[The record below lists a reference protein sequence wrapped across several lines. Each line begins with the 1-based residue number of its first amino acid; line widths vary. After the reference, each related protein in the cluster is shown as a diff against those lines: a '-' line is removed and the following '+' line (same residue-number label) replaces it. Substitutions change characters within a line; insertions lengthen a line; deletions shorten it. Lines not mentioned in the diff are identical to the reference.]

1 MSLLED
7 VFALDIETESKVKG
21 HEEFALQPFRLRQNK
36 AKITSIDVAGPDNY
50 TLQLV
55 DPSQD
60 DLNELLYFLGDT
72 GRPVFC
78 HNAVFDVSWML
89 LLSESFELISKVKW
103 HDTGLLAK
111 WLINS
116 QISEHPQFSF
126 SLANLCEYFL
136 PEHPRLAEFLDV
148 KSRDVVAGQDRDY
161 WLARGTLDT
170 SMTRD
175 LAVHLRH
182 NLPSSQIAGYSI
194 EQKCIPFTARANVKG
209 ISLDKKYIEALPGKI
224 STAKKKLEAQLP
236 IKGSVIS
243 SPSQLSDYLFGT
255 LGLTPISR
263 GKPSKKNPA
272 GAGSTKAGHLKRFR
286 VEQGDNQIGKLLG
299 GILDYKQLHTLQSKY
314 VNGLLRV
321 MDYNGEAV
329 MYPTPRIFGTYTG
342 RFTYGSMI
350 NRKQNMQYA
359 IACHQ
364 LPKVGPT
371 KKCIIP
377 REGTWITK
385 NDGAQQEL
393 RIIGCVANESGLIR
407 EFNSSM
413 DVHSTMSAFIANMSY
428 EDFMVGLKRKEAD
441 IVNYRYAGKLLNLS
455 CQYRIGAN
463 ALMEKFFE
471 TYGIII
477 TKNEAYYYLNLYK
490 ERYPGIEDYWK
501 NVCIEA
507 ENNGYTKTFTDRR
520 FYIHEWSTNRWGSES
535 SAINF
540 PIQGSAADHKELT
553 LLLISEKFPEVE
565 FFLDVHDELCF
576 YVPQNMELVN
586 ELAYT
591 IANLSNQYREYWNLD
606 IPIDLPFDT
615 VLCKDNFKDGEGIA
629 I

>member
-1 MSLLED
+1 MLD
-7 VFALDIETESKVKG
+7 NVFALDIETESNEAK
-21 HEEFALQPFRLRQNK
+21 HPEFALQPFRLKQGR
-36 AKITSIDVAGPDNY
+36 AKITSIDVAGPDDY

-55 DPSQD
+55 DPTQD
-60 DLNELLYFLGDT
+60 ELNELLYFLGDT
-72 GRPVFC
+72 ARPVFC
-78 HNAVFDVSWML
+78 HNTVFDVSWML
-89 LLSESFELISKVKW
+89 LLSGSFELINKVKW

-111 WLINS
+111 WVINS
-116 QISEHPQFSF
+116 QMSEHPQFSF
-126 SLANLCEYFL
+126 SLANLCKYFM
-136 PEHPRLAEFLDV
+136 PDHPRLEEFLDV

-175 LAVHLRH
+175 LAIHLRSK
-182 NLPSSQIAGYSI
+182 LYPSQIAGYAI
-194 EQKCIPFTARANVKG
+194 EQKCIAYTARANVQG
-209 ISLDKKYIEALPGKI
+209 IPLDKDYILGLPSKI
-224 STAKKKLEAQLP
+224 GAAKKKLEAQLP

-243 SPSQLSDYLFGT
+243 SPTQLSDYLFGH
-255 LGLTPISR
+255 LGLTPIAR
-263 GKPSKKNPA
+263 GKPSKKNPQ

-286 VEQGDNQIGKLLG
+286 VEQGDSQIGSVLA

-314 VNGLLRV
+314 IDGLIRV
-321 MDYNGEAV
+321 MEYNGEAV

-350 NRKQNMQYA
+350 DRKQTMQYA

-364 LPKVGPT
+364 LPKKGPT
-371 KKCIIP
+371 KKCIKP
-377 REGTWITK
+377 KDGMWITK

-393 RIIGCVANESGLIR
+393 RIIGCVAGEQGLIR
-407 EFNSSM
+407 EFNSNM

-428 EDFMVGLKRKEAD
+428 EDFMAGLHRKEAD
-441 IVNYRYAGKLLNLS
+441 IINYRYAGKLLNLS

-490 ERYPGIEDYWK
+490 ERYPGVERYWEA
-501 NVCIEA
+501 VCQQA
-507 ENNGYTKTFTDRR
+507 ESSGYTKTFADRR
-520 FYIHEWSTNRWGSES
+520 FYIDEWSTKRWASES

-553 LLLISEKFPEVE
+553 MVLISEKFPEVE

-576 YVPQNMELVN
+576 YVPQNTELVN

-591 IANLSNQYREYWNLD
+591 FMNLSNDYRRHWNID
-606 IPIDLPFDT
+606 VPIDLPFDT
-615 VLCKDNFKDGEGIA
+615 VLCKDNFKDGDEINL
-629 I
+629 